1 MCRISEHMSEPYT
14 PKDYRLLYI
23 AIYCYRRYPS
33 SRIKILFY
41 SSFSCEWSGHSL
53 EPLPSNRDHFLR
65 LEWDQLSSDE
75 FTVVIWRSRIK
86 KFPNFGITDCKKYVQ
101 IGIILY
107 YIEILAVKFFLSSIC
122 IALYFSIS
130 WLMYLIPI
138 LLHPVLCL
146 RYDKRN
152 GVVVIKLATTEFWLK
167 SSKPLQILD
176 QSRTIISRR
185 SQMPFGYSIPLTMVR
200 LRTSNVHSWTE
211 FLSLIAELRARSAPA
226 G

>member
-1 MCRISEHMSEPYT
+1 MWMVRSLVRTT
-14 PKDYRLLYI
+14 PIKQGSL
-23 AIYCYRRYPS
+23 PT
-33 SRIKILFY
+33 SRVGLTLFGRDY
-41 SSFSCEWSGHSL
+41 SSYL
-53 EPLPSNRDHFLR
+53 KRK
-65 LEWDQLSSDE
+65 DQK
-75 FTVVIWRSRIK
+75 I
-86 KFPNFGITDCKKYVQ
+86 PNFGITDRKKYVQ

-152 GVVVIKLATTEFWLK
+152 GVVVIELATTEFWLK

-185 SQMPFGYSIPLTMVR
+185 SQMPFGYSVPLTMVR

-226 G
+226 E

>member
-14 PKDYRLLYI
+14 PEDYRLLYI
-23 AIYCYRRYPS
+23 TIYCYRRYPS

-53 EPLPSNRDHFLR
+53 EPLPLNRDHFLR
-65 LEWDQLSSDE
+65 LEWDQLSLDE
-75 FTVVIWRSRIK
+75 FTLVIWRERIK
-86 KFPNFGITDCKKYVQ
+86 KFPNFEITNRKKYVQ

-107 YIEILAVKFFLSSIC
+107 YIEIWAVKFFLSSIC

-152 GVVVIKLATTEFWLK
+152 GVVVIELATTEFWLK

-185 SQMPFGYSIPLTMVR
+185 SQMPFGYSVPLTMVR

-226 G
+226 E

>member
-1 MCRISEHMSEPYT
+1 MWMVRSLVRTTSIKQGSLPT
-14 PKDYRLLYI
+14 
-23 AIYCYRRYPS
+23 
-33 SRIKILFY
+33 SRVGLTLFGRVY
-41 SSFSCEWSGHSL
+41 SSYLKRKDQKIPKFWDHGSQKICT
-53 EPLPSNRDHFLR
+53 NRDHFILH
-65 LEWDQLSSDE
+65 WDFSL
-75 FTVVIWRSRIK
+75 
-86 KFPNFGITDCKKYVQ
+86 
-101 IGIILY
+101 
-107 YIEILAVKFFLSSIC
+107 KFFLSSIC

-152 GVVVIKLATTEFWLK
+152 GVVVIELATTEFWLK

-185 SQMPFGYSIPLTMVR
+185 SQMLFGYSIPLTMVR

-226 G
+226 E

>member
-1 MCRISEHMSEPYT
+1 MSDPRFDTHQRIG
-14 PKDYRLLYI
+14 
-23 AIYCYRRYPS
+23 
-33 SRIKILFY
+33 F
-41 SSFSCEWSGHSL
+41 SL

-75 FTVVIWRSRIK
+75 FAVVSWRIRIK
-86 KFPNFGITDCKKYVQ
+86 NFPNSGITDRKKCVQ

-152 GVVVIKLATTEFWLK
+152 GVVVIELATTEFWLK

-176 QSRTIISRR
+176 QSRTIISKR

-200 LRTSNVHSWTE
+200 LRTSKVHLWTE

-226 G
+226 EHHG

>member
-1 MCRISEHMSEPYT
+1 MVRSLVRTT
-14 PKDYRLLYI
+14 PIKQGSL
-23 AIYCYRRYPS
+23 PT
-33 SRIKILFY
+33 SRVGLTLFGRVY
-41 SSFSCEWSGHSL
+41 SSYL
-53 EPLPSNRDHFLR
+53 KRKD
-65 LEWDQLSSDE
+65 
-75 FTVVIWRSRIK
+75 K
-86 KFPNFGITDCKKYVQ
+86 KIPKFGITDRKKYVQ

-152 GVVVIKLATTEFWLK
+152 GVVVIELATTEFWLK

-176 QSRTIISRR
+176 QSRTII
-185 SQMPFGYSIPLTMVR
+185 
-200 LRTSNVHSWTE
+200 
-211 FLSLIAELRARSAPA
+211 
-226 G
+226 